1 MNRSY
6 NFDRKSS
13 YVNCI
18 GYWNGRPKKK
28 KKRPTKKNFLGRRNK
43 KGFKKINTF
52 SAARFRSEDIR
63 VMSPARFHC
72 ATALLKD
79 ICWFTNWDHA
89 VPLKPCARIFHS
101 SQGIHTHRQSV
112 VDMALFVF
120 FCFFFFFS
128 PGFVFSFF

>member
-6 NFDRKSS
+6 HFDRKSS

-18 GYWNGRPKKK
+18 GYWNGRAKK
-28 KKRPTKKNFLGRRNK
+28 KKRPIKKNFLGRRNK
-43 KGFKKINTF
+43 NGFKKNNTF

-79 ICWFTNWDHA
+79 ICWFINWGHV
-89 VPLKPCARIFHS
+89 VPLKPCARYTP
-101 SQGIHTHRQSV
+101 HTEFTHTDKASWIWHY
-112 VDMALFVF
+112 L
-120 FCFFFFFS
+120 CFFFFSWFC
-128 PGFVFSFF
+128 FSFF